1 MMMKKVSLI
10 LFLIGIAFSASA
22 QKERKLVREGN
33 DLYDKQDFEK
43 AEVEYRKALDKKTD
57 SYEAAFNL
65 GDALFKQKK
74 FDEALKQFSD
84 WQKRRRISRELGGT
98 LPQYR
103 KYFIVDAENRR
114 EYRGV

>member
-65 GDALFKQKK
+65 DLDG
-74 FDEALKQFSD
+74 SD
-84 WQKRRRISRELGGT
+84 SFGAFYNHTFLNLIGRS
-98 LPQYR
+98 
-103 KYFIVDAENRR
+103 
-114 EYRGV
+114 

>member
-57 SYEAAFNL
+57 SGGAARFVL
-65 GDALFKQKK
+65 
-74 FDEALKQFSD
+74 
-84 WQKRRRISRELGGT
+84 
-98 LPQYR
+98 
-103 KYFIVDAENRR
+103 
-114 EYRGV
+114 